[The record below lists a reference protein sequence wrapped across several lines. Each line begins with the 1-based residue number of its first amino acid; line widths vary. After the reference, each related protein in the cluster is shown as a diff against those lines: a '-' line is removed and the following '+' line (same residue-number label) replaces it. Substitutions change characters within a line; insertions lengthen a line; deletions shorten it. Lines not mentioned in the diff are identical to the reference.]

1 MLKFLIT
8 IINNKYLNM
17 DVFIIYEIN
26 SYMEVRFL
34 YLPISSINICDI
46 VTSEEQNLF
55 FFIDNG
61 ILIINLL
68 FKNIIIL

>member
-46 VTSEEQNLF
+46 VTFEEQNLF
-55 FFIDNG
+55 FL
-61 ILIINLL
+61 LITV
-68 FKNIIIL
+68 F

>member
-1 MLKFLIT
+1 
-8 IINNKYLNM
+8 M

-68 FKNIIIL
+68 IKNIIIL

>member
-68 FKNIIIL
+68 IKNIIIL